1 MDQAEIIKRCKQGQ
15 SEYFEELY
23 NLYCDKALGMAF
35 IISGNRGIAED
46 IVQEAFTAC
55 FLNIKRIN
63 TPEAFNIWFYR
74 TLVRIGWRMV
84 KKYKKTT
91 PSDEII
97 GILDHHNSENNTYD
111 SIDNDYEA
119 LRNIV
124 NNLKYPLKTVIV
136 LHYFND
142 MSVKDISRV
151 LSCFEGTVKSR
162 LYTARKIL
170 KKELQKNFKD
180 DDFYYFEK
188 EGKSNG

>member
-1 MDQAEIIKRCKQGQ
+1 MDQTEIIKRCKQGQ

-35 IISGNRGIAED
+35 IISGSRGIAED

-63 TPEAFNIWFYR
+63 TPDAFNIWFYR

-84 KKYKKTT
+84 KKYRKAT

-97 GILDHHNSENNTYD
+97 GILDHHNAENNTYD
-111 SIDNDYEA
+111 SIDNDYEV

-162 LYTARKIL
+162 LHTARKIL
-170 KKELQKNFKD
+170 KSELQKNFKD